1 MLGGLLCNVLQL
13 FVMAVLFRVI
23 LSWFPAGREGAMSQV
38 RRMLD
43 GVTEPVLGPVRR
55 VLPSAGPFDFSP
67 IVVIL
72 VLQLLV
78 APVVCR
84 L

>member
-1 MLGGLLCNVLQL
+1 MISGLLCSAINL
-13 FVMAVLFRVI
+13 FVMAVLVRVV
-23 LSWFPAGREGAMSQV
+23 LSWFPSSGEGAVGQV
-38 RRMLD
+38 RRLLD

-55 VLPSAGPFDFSP
+55 LLPSAGPFDFSP